1 MKRKNS
7 QKQLSYRQLR
17 ALNHLMSNVIQSLKE
32 DCRLYEEQLYSI
44 QRFLAFK
51 ELEEEYA
58 YFCRHAREVS
68 FPDLPFPV
76 LMLPDHDTD
85 DEDNS

>member
-1 MKRKNS
+1 MKRRIR

-17 ALNHLMSNVIQSLKE
+17 ALNGLMSDVIQSLKE

-58 YFCRHAREVS
+58 YFCRHAKEVFS
-68 FPDLPFPV
+68 PDLPFPV
-76 LMLPDHDTD
+76 LVLPDHGTD
-85 DEDNS
+85 DADNN

>member
-1 MKRKNS
+1 MKRRIR

-17 ALNHLMSNVIQSLKE
+17 ALNDMMSDVIQSLKE
-32 DCRLYEEQLYSI
+32 DCLLYEEQLYSI

-58 YFCRHAREVS
+58 YFCRHAKEVFS
-68 FPDLPFPV
+68 PDLPFPV

-85 DEDNS
+85 DADNN